1 MLVLHNEGFQ
11 PLGQFDGYDSTYLSV
26 KGGEVMTLL
35 AIPLTQ
41 SDLAAADVAED
52 GYVGSPA
59 TRPAVTFASA
69 TSAPVFLSDDGT
81 SHYGTLFG
89 AVVGGVTGKQSNGPN
104 SYTGAVLGPHT
115 ATGSGKITIWDK
127 PGVYGVTLD
136 ACDTNSDG
144 LVPTNSSCSVG
155 AKLTWG
161 LVGQLTLQ
169 SSAAATAALT
179 TTKYVGRLIE
189 FETNGSLVTTPQ
201 NLVAALNSP
210 SGSVSSLQPLSFYQA
225 VFNFY
230 GSDANG

>member
-1 MLVLHNEGFQ
+1 MALVLHNEGFQ
-11 PLGQFDGYDSTYLSV
+11 PLGQFDGYDSNYLSV
-26 KGGEVMTLL
+26 KGGEVMTWV

-41 SDLAAADVAED
+41 SDLAAADVVND
-52 GYVGSPA
+52 GYTGNPA

-69 TSAPVFLSDDGT
+69 STSAPLFLSDDGT

-136 ACDTNSDG
+136 ACDSSSVG
-144 LVPTNSSCSVG
+144 LVPTNSACTVGTKLSFTSAGLLTPAAGANAVSSSV
-155 AKLTWG
+155 
-161 LVGQLTLQ
+161 V
-169 SSAAATAALT
+169 
-179 TTKYVGRLIE
+179 VGRLIE

-210 SGSVSSLQPLSFYQA
+210 SGSVSSLAPLTFYQA

-230 GSDANG
+230 GMDANG